1 MVGQMGQPLA
11 TGTVTLLPRR
21 PLCLVQ
27 VSLGKN
33 LPLCFSRDQ
42 VGLAL
47 DAKERRETRL
57 IEHQLHVIV
66 CARSV
71 VSDPL
76 RLHGLQP
83 ARLLCPWDSSGKHTG
98 VGCHFRI
105 YLTED

>member
-83 ARLLCPWDSSGKHTG
+83 TSFLRPRDFPAKSTG
-98 VGCHFRI
+98 VGCHH
-105 YLTED
+105 LLQLV

>member
-1 MVGQMGQPLA
+1 MVGQMCQPVA
-11 TGTVTLLPRR
+11 TGTVTLVPGR

-27 VSLGKN
+27 GSLGKN

-57 IEHQLHVIV
+57 TEHQHVIV

-71 VSDPL
+71 VFDTL
-76 RLHGLQP
+76 RPRGL
-83 ARLLCPWDSSGKHTG
+83 
-98 VGCHFRI
+98 
-105 YLTED
+105 

>member
-1 MVGQMGQPLA
+1 MVGQMGQPVA
-11 TGTVTLLPRR
+11 TGTVTLLPGR

-27 VSLGKN
+27 GSLGKN

-57 IEHQLHVIV
+57 TEHQHVIV

-83 ARLLCPWDSSGKHTG
+83 ARLLCSWDSSGKHTG